1 MNPLRLNF
9 TLACLALLA
18 ASSGVQAQ
26 SPRRSAGGGTGI
38 TDIMR
43 AGPRAAAPQPTA
55 AAPRA
60 DPGASSPAAQRP
72 AEFIVAL
79 VNSEPITNTEVQA
92 RVTRALASSGNAAKM
107 PRDQLTRLVL
117 DRLISE
123 RAQLQVAKEDNLKI
137 DELAI
142 DQAEQTVARQ
152 NQLSVADLRREAQA
166 QGQTKKE
173 FREALRDQLLLLRL
187 REREVEPKVKIS
199 DLEVEQFIR
208 DQESRPNA
216 SIPPEINLAQILVA
230 VPEGASPAQVAALKQ
245 RADGIAQRARGGED
259 FAKMARELS
268 DAPDRANGGAL
279 GLRSA
284 ERYPPL
290 LADATQSTA
299 VGGIA
304 GPILSGAGFEVLKV
318 LARAQAGTANASA
331 TVTQTDVRHILLRTD
346 DKRSTAQAVAQL
358 ADFKRR
364 IEAGTADFAGLA
376 RDNSQDGSAKDG
388 GDLGW
393 RRSGEFVPEFEEAVD
408 RLQPG
413 QVSDP
418 VVSRF
423 GVHLIQVVGRRDV
436 KLSAEDRRAAARAVL
451 RERKLD
457 DAYQAW
463 AQEVRARAYVEYRD
477 PPG

>member
-1 MNPLRLNF
+1 MNPLRPTF

-18 ASSGVQAQ
+18 ASWGAQAQ
-26 SPRRSAGGGTGI
+26 SPRLGI

-43 AGPRAAAPQPTA
+43 AGPRAAAPPPA
-55 AAPRA
+55 AAVPRA
-60 DPGASSPAAQRP
+60 GAAVTPSAVQRP

-79 VNSEPITNTEVQA
+79 VNSEPITNTEVQG
-92 RVTRALASSGNAAKM
+92 RVARALASGGEAAKM

-117 DRLISE
+117 ERLISE

-137 DELAI
+137 DQLAI

-152 NQLSVADLRREAQA
+152 NQLSVADLRREVQA
-166 QGQTKKE
+166 QGQTEKE

-208 DQESRPNA
+208 DQETRPNA
-216 SIPPEINLAQILVA
+216 AIPPEINLAQILVA
-230 VPEGASPAQVAALKQ
+230 VPENASPAQVATLKQ
-245 RADGIAQRARGGED
+245 RAEGIAQRARGGED
-259 FAKMARELS
+259 FAKLARELS
-268 DAPDRANGGAL
+268 DAPDRDNGGAL

-284 ERYPPL
+284 ERYPTL
-290 LADATQSTA
+290 LVDATRSTA

-304 GPILSGAGFEVLKV
+304 GPIRSGAGFHVLKV
-318 LARAQAGTANASA
+318 LTRAQAGTANA

-346 DKRSTAQAVAQL
+346 AKRTTAQAVAQL
-358 ADFKRR
+358 AEFKRR
-364 IEAGTADFAGLA
+364 IQAGTADFAGLA
-376 RDNSQDGSAKDG
+376 RDNSQDASAKDG
-388 GDLGW
+388 GNLGW

-413 QVSDP
+413 QISDP

-423 GVHLIQVVGRRDV
+423 GVHLIQLVGRRDV
-436 KLSAEDRRAAARAVL
+436 KLSADDRRSAARAVL
-451 RERKLD
+451 REKKLD